1 MAMPASADRTGSVRG
16 ILAMII
22 AMVSVPSVD
31 GIAKYL
37 SADYSPFFIG
47 WARYAVA
54 AIVVLPLSGFLHGKR
69 LFPAEQLPSHILRTV
84 FLVAAMTLYFLA
96 IAHIP
101 LATAL
106 CAYFVGPVL
115 AVALSVTVLK
125 ERMTVAK
132 GLSLVLGFIGTLV
145 ILRPGGD
152 IEPGLLLAFASG
164 ICFAFY
170 LIATRQAAQG
180 SDPVKTLAFQC
191 VIGALLLT
199 PQAALSWSAPALD
212 HFTLFAAMGVISA
225 ICHLLSIVAFRLA
238 DASTLSPL
246 VYAELIGA
254 AIVGYFAFGDVP
266 DVVTLCGAAFIIAA
280 GLVLLLRRTAS

>member
-1 MAMPASADRTGSVRG
+1 MAMPASAETTGSARG

-22 AMVSVPSVD
+22 AMVSVPTVD

-54 AIVVLPLSGFLHGKR
+54 GLAVLPLSAFLHGRKM
-69 LFPAEQLPSHILRTV
+69 FPSEHLASHAARTV

-96 IAHIP
+96 IARIP

-106 CAYFVGPVL
+106 CAYFVGPIL
-115 AVALSVTVLK
+115 AVALSVVVLK
-125 ERMTVAK
+125 ERMTLVK
-132 GLSLVLGFIGTLV
+132 GLSLASGFVGSII
-145 ILRPGGD
+145 ILQPGGAV
-152 IEPGLLLAFASG
+152 EPGILLALASG

-170 LIATRQAAQG
+170 LIATRRAAQQ

-191 VIGALLLT
+191 LIGAALLT
-199 PQAALSWSAPALD
+199 PQAVLSWTTPAGD
-212 HFTLFAAMGVISA
+212 HLLLFAGLGLISA
-225 ICHLLSIVAFRLA
+225 VCHLLSIIAFRLA
-238 DASTLSPL
+238 DASTLAPL
-246 VYAELIGA
+246 VYAELVGA

-266 DVVTLCGAAFIIAA
+266 DGVTLLGAAFIIAA
-280 GLVLLLRRTAS
+280 GLILLLRRTAT

>member
-1 MAMPASADRTGSVRG
+1 MAMPASAETTGSVRG

-22 AMVSVPSVD
+22 AMVSVPTVD

-54 AIVVLPLSGFLHGKR
+54 GLAVLPLSALLHGRKM
-69 LFPAEQLPSHILRTV
+69 FPAEHLASHAARTI

-96 IAHIP
+96 IARIP

-106 CAYFVGPVL
+106 CAYFVGPIL
-115 AVALSVTVLK
+115 AVALSVLVLK
-125 ERMTVAK
+125 ERMTPVK
-132 GLSLVLGFIGTLV
+132 GASLALGFVGSLI
-145 ILRPGGD
+145 ILQPGST
-152 IEPGLLLAFASG
+152 IEPGILLALASG

-170 LIATRQAAQG
+170 LIATRRAAQR

-191 VIGALLLT
+191 FIGAVLLT
-199 PQAALSWSAPALD
+199 PQAALSWSTPAVD
-212 HFTLFAAMGVISA
+212 HLLLFAGLGLISA
-225 ICHLLSIVAFRLA
+225 VCHLLSIIAFRLA
-238 DASTLSPL
+238 DASTLAPL
-246 VYAELIGA
+246 VYAELVGA

-266 DVVTLCGAAFIIAA
+266 DMVTLLGAAFIIAA
-280 GLVLLLRRTAS
+280 GLILLLRRTAA

>member
-1 MAMPASADRTGSVRG
+1 MAMPASAETTGSVRG

-22 AMVSVPSVD
+22 AMVSVPTVD

-54 AIVVLPLSGFLHGKR
+54 GLAVLPLSALLHGR
-69 LFPAEQLPSHILRTV
+69 RMFPSEHLASHIARTV

-96 IAHIP
+96 IARIP

-106 CAYFVGPVL
+106 CAYFVGPIL
-115 AVALSVTVLK
+115 AVALSIVVLK
-125 ERMTVAK
+125 ERMTPAK
-132 GLSLVLGFIGTLV
+132 GVSLALGFVGSLI
-145 ILRPGGD
+145 ILQPGST
-152 IEPGLLLAFASG
+152 IEPGILLALASG

-170 LIATRQAAQG
+170 LIATRRAAQQ

-191 VIGALLLT
+191 FFGAALLT
-199 PQAALSWSAPALD
+199 PQAVLSWSAPATD
-212 HFTLFAAMGVISA
+212 HFLLFAGLGLISA
-225 ICHLLSIVAFRLA
+225 VCHLLSIIAFRLA
-238 DASTLSPL
+238 DASTLAPL
-246 VYAELIGA
+246 VYAELVGA

-266 DVVTLCGAAFIIAA
+266 DAITLLGAAFIISA
-280 GLVLLLRRTAS
+280 GLILLLRRTAA